1 MECMRLI
8 LLVNRWLA
16 TDTWVQ
22 VDLGSSDVTAVVIKT
37 GRGRVLLI
45 NIYNDNEQQQGLG

>member
-1 MECMRLI
+1 MRLI